1 MFVAGHHADL
11 FISGRSILHVG
22 DCWEEMGYAVVLR
35 ETCMDAIVVDSIKV
49 IDLKVEFRKL
59 PKVIQFGKLFLLS
72 EKITLVSIKVS
83 VY

>member
-1 MFVAGHHADL
+1 M
-11 FISGRSILHVG
+11 
-22 DCWEEMGYAVVLR
+22 LR